1 VSVTQLGAGAGAD
14 VARGEEREE
23 LRHQLRRLAERYWG
37 DQRIREFGD
46 GGTAETRQ
54 ALDVLERDM
63 GLSGMLVPEEYGG
76 LGGGAVEAAI
86 AAEELGAAMIPSNLL
101 GACTA
106 AALLEYAPE
115 SLRRDVLPL
124 VVGRGSRTA
133 VGWPGDDHTWS
144 VWEAGLMR
152 LVGGSISGTAAY
164 VPEAEGATVLI
175 LPVVAGERVGVAVVG
190 EGREGLVVS
199 PVTSPDVTRLVATLS
214 GSVPA
219 EGFVPLAEGAVGF
232 ALTIGLASV
241 VLAAEMVGAS
251 RSCLER
257 TVEYTKSRKAFGRPI
272 ATFQVLKHRIVDVL
286 VALEAARA
294 ITDRAAREIDDQR
307 AAGVADE
314 RELRSLLSLAR
325 MAKARASDALQLA
338 SHECIQMHG
347 GIGFTWDNPA
357 HFYLKKW
364 ASSSRL
370 YGQPDELRLHIY
382 QDAITDIQP

>member
-1 VSVTQLGAGAGAD
+1 
-14 VARGEEREE
+14 
-23 LRHQLRRLAERYWG
+23 
-37 DQRIREFGD
+37 
-46 GGTAETRQ
+46 
-54 ALDVLERDM
+54 M

-115 SLRRDVLPL
+115 SLRKEVLPL

-144 VWEAGLMR
+144 VSEAGLMR
-152 LVGGSISGTAAY
+152 LVDGSISGTAAY

-175 LPVVAGERVGVAVVG
+175 LPVVAGERVGVAVAGEVG
-190 EGREGLVVS
+190 GWEGLVVT

-219 EGFVPLAEGAVGF
+219 EGFVPLEEGAVGF

-307 AAGVADE
+307 AVGVVDA

-364 ASSSRL
+364 ASSSRSVRSARRAQAAHL
-370 YGQPDELRLHIY
+370 PGCHHRHPTLNPTPRR
-382 QDAITDIQP
+382 A

>member
-1 VSVTQLGAGAGAD
+1 VSVTQLGAGAD

-144 VWEAGLMR
+144 VSEAGLMR

-219 EGFVPLAEGAVGF
+219 EGF